1 MDLDPT
7 VIIPAVLFTVVA
19 VYLASSLLSRKPDR
33 PSSSSA
39 GTNKP
44 KVGYGDEVPPSRGL
58 EEPLFS
64 LGPEPAEKNRGVP
77 DLKVKALT
85 PQVGLMH
92 VSDEMQMKC
101 LAAQSR
107 GGVEAADNSSLR
119 AAQLQIRL
127 QSLGLAA
134 ERNKSEKHRGRN
146 QSVWRFATTFLHGD
160 VCLQRTELK
169 CLHHKGRRRQ
179 RN

>member
-1 MDLDPT
+1 MRSDRVSMREAVQSEQHTHLRPPETSTMDLDPT

-64 LGPEPAEKNRGVP
+64 PGSEPAEKNRGVP
-77 DLKVKALT
+77 DLKVK
-85 PQVGLMH
+85 
-92 VSDEMQMKC
+92 
-101 LAAQSR
+101 
-107 GGVEAADNSSLR
+107 
-119 AAQLQIRL
+119 
-127 QSLGLAA
+127 
-134 ERNKSEKHRGRN
+134 
-146 QSVWRFATTFLHGD
+146 
-160 VCLQRTELK
+160 
-169 CLHHKGRRRQ
+169 
-179 RN
+179 